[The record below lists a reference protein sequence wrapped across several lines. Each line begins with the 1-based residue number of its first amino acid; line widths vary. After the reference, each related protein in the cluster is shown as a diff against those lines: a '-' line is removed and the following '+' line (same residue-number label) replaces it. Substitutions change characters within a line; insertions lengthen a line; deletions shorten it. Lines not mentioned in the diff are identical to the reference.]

1 MTVEDNPGKQKSGSQ
16 NPDTGVMGSYLLD
29 SSTLWGTVVEETK
42 EDMLVRILTCLTD
55 IEEDILTEGFD
66 DLNDWIGDI
75 QDKIEEVKTILES
88 EEDDDETI

>member
-1 MTVEDNPGKQKSGSQ
+1 MSNDVSLT
-16 NPDTGVMGSYLLD
+16 LD

-55 IEEDILTEGFD
+55 IEEDILSEGFD

-75 QDKIEEVKTILES
+75 QDKIERVKAILES
-88 EEDDDETI
+88 EENDE